1 MADHELDV
9 ALEARSSGEAV
20 VVAVLAFGVAGL
32 LAGVEGA
39 VIVRVF
45 GGGGGGAE
53 SIAIVAEAGER
64 ARAVP
69 EAPTVTDASAQA
81 TTQR

>member
-1 MADHELDV
+1 MQRRARVCQAVEPRLVADHELDV

-45 GGGGGGAE
+45 GGGGGGWR
-53 SIAIVAEAGER
+53 GR
-64 ARAVP
+64 G
-69 EAPTVTDASAQA
+69 
-81 TTQR
+81 